1 MILVRDNFLKSNMS
15 FLSFIFGNKD
25 NRALKNAQ
33 KLVEVINSLE
43 SEFETLNDEEL
54 KSKTKEFKEFI
65 SKGSSLNSILP
76 QAFAA
81 VREASKRSIGLR
93 HYDCQL
99 LGGIVLNEGKIAEMA
114 TGEGKTL
121 VATLPCYLNALT
133 EKSTLVI
140 TANESLAKRDAL
152 WMSPVYEKLG
162 MSVGYV
168 LSELDQISRKDIYS
182 KDIVYVTNNEIGF
195 DHLRDNM
202 ILKEEH
208 QAMRNPYFAVVD
220 EVDSILIDEARTP
233 LIISGVA
240 EDNSS
245 LYRELKKIVPSL
257 EEELIDSETG
267 EIEKKGDYQID
278 LSSNSIEFSNQGHE
292 KIEKAL
298 KEREIIPFTDTLYA
312 TENLKHLDMLTSILR
327 ANLLFQ
333 KNVDYLVSDKKIV
346 LVDTNT
352 GRAMPGRRLSGGVH
366 QALEMKEGLQIQV
379 ESQTLA
385 STTFQNFFRSFE
397 VLSGMTGT
405 AKTEAAEFE
414 EIYGLETLAIP
425 TNLPMIRLDGEDK
438 IYLSLEEKY
447 NAIIENII
455 EVNEKGNPILVGTI
469 SVETSELISKKLKD
483 KKIDHRVLNARQNE
497 QEAEIIAQAGRLGS
511 VTIATNMAGRG
522 TDIVLGGLPE
532 DSESK
537 NQVLNIG
544 GLHVIGTE
552 RHESRRIDNQLRG
565 RCARQGDPGSTQFF
579 LSLEDPLMQ
588 IFAPDRMKNL
598 MKSIGGMQPG
608 EAIEHRMLTNAI
620 ERAQRRVEG
629 RNFDIR
635 KRILEFDD
643 VLNEQRNVIY
653 AQRKEILNETNI
665 SELVR
670 SMRVD
675 VMSNQFQKYLPEYEI
690 ESNWKI
696 EDFEQILEKEYDLK
710 IDVKTILNN
719 QELDLEKTNVEL
731 ISILEKKYE
740 EKANEHKDIF
750 SEIEKQ
756 IVLQVIDQSW
766 KNHIN
771 SLEQLRQNIGFR
783 SYAGKDPRLEYK
795 RESFEMFQVLLE
807 DIKFESIRYLSMV
820 TVSSNANTLSEP
832 ESKKLV
838 SKHADAPSLFDSKNI
853 EVPEIREKSKVEEGN
868 RKLRRMQAKA
878 NRKKRR

>member
-1 MILVRDNFLKSNMS
+1 MS
-15 FLSFIFGNKD
+15 FLSFVFGDKD
-25 NRALKNAQ
+25 KKALKNAE
-33 KLVEVINSLE
+33 KIIATINGLE
-43 SEFETLNDEEL
+43 KEFEVLSDEEL
-54 KSKTKEFKEFI
+54 KSKTNLFKT
-65 SKGSSLNSILP
+65 SLSEGNSLESILP
-76 QAFAA
+76 EAFAA

-99 LGGIVLNEGKIAEMA
+99 LGGIILNDGKIAEMA

-140 TANESLAKRDAL
+140 TANEYLAKRDAL
-152 WMSPVYEKLG
+152 WMRPIYEKLN
-162 MSVGYV
+162 MTVGYV
-168 LSELDQISRKDIYS
+168 LSDLDQISRKDAYS
-182 KDIVYVTNNEIGF
+182 NDVVYVTNNEIGF
-195 DHLRDNM
+195 DFLRDNM
-202 ILKEEH
+202 ILKKEH
-208 QAMRNPYFAVVD
+208 QAMRDPYFAVVD

-245 LYRELKKIVPSL
+245 LYRELRKIIPSL
-257 EEELIDSETG
+257 KEELLDPETG
-267 EIEKKGDYQID
+267 EVEKKGDYLID
-278 LSSNSIEFSNQGHE
+278 LASSSIEFTNQGHE
-292 KIEKAL
+292 KIEKNL
-298 KEREIIPFTDTLYA
+298 KESGIIATTDTLYA

-333 KNVDYLVSDKKIV
+333 KNIDYLVNDKKIV
-346 LVDTNT
+346 LIDTNT

-414 EIYGLETLAIP
+414 EIYGLETVAIP
-425 TNLPMIRLDGEDK
+425 TNLPMIRVDGEDK
-438 IYLSLEEKY
+438 IFLTLEEKY
-447 NAIIENII
+447 NAIVENII
-455 EVNEKGNPILVGTI
+455 EVNKQGNPILVGTI
-469 SVETSELISKKLKD
+469 SVETSELISQKLKE

-497 QEAEIIAQAGRLGS
+497 QEAEIIAQAGRSGS

-532 DSESK
+532 NLENK

-643 VLNEQRNVIY
+643 VLNEQRKVIY
-653 AQRKEILNETNI
+653 EQRKEILQEDNI

-670 SMRVD
+670 TMRVD
-675 VMSNQFQKYLPEYEI
+675 VMSNLFQKFIPEYEI

-696 EDFEQILEKEYDLK
+696 KDFEEVLENEYDLK
-710 IDVKTILNN
+710 IAVKDILDNK
-719 QELDLEKTNVEL
+719 ELDLEKSNEEIIIAL
-731 ISILEKKYE
+731 QKRYDEKSDL
-740 EKANEHKDIF
+740 HKDIF
-750 SEIEKQ
+750 SEVEKQ

-795 RESFEMFQVLLE
+795 RESFEMFQGLLE
-807 DIKFESIRYLSMV
+807 NIKFESIRYLSKI
-820 TVSSNANTLSEP
+820 TISSNENNLSQP
-832 ESKKLV
+832 ESKKMV
-838 SKHADAPSLFDSKNI
+838 SQRPDTPSLFDTKELESPK
-853 EVPEIREKSKVEEGN
+853 VVEKPSPSEGN

-878 NRKKRR
+878 NRKKRK

>member
-1 MILVRDNFLKSNMS
+1 MS
-15 FLSFIFGNKD
+15 FLSFLFGNKD
-25 NRALKNAQ
+25 NKALKNAQ
-33 KLVEVINSLE
+33 KIVEEINALE
-43 SEFETLNDEEL
+43 DHYETLSDEALEA
-54 KSKTKEFKEFI
+54 KTKEFKGNI
-65 SKGSSLNSILP
+65 SDGKSLKNILP
-76 QAFAA
+76 EAFAA

-99 LGGIVLNEGKIAEMA
+99 LGGIILNEGKIAEMA

-133 EKSTLVI
+133 EESTLVI
-140 TANESLAKRDAL
+140 TANEYLAKRDAL
-152 WMSPVYEKLG
+152 WMSPIYEKLG

-168 LSELDQISRKDIYS
+168 LSDLDQVSRKDAYS
-182 KDIVYVTNNEIGF
+182 KDVVYVTNNEIGF
-195 DHLRDNM
+195 DYLRDNM
-202 ILKEEH
+202 ILKKEH

-245 LYRELKKIVPSL
+245 LYRELKKIIPSL
-257 EEELIDSETG
+257 EEELIDPDTG
-267 EIEKKGDYQID
+267 DVEKKGDYLVD
-278 LSSNSIEFSNQGHE
+278 LASNSIEFSNQGHE
-292 KIEKAL
+292 KIENTL
-298 KEREIIPFTDTLYA
+298 KQKEIIASSDTLYA
-312 TENLKHLDMLTSILR
+312 TENLKLLDMVTSILR
-327 ANLLFQ
+327 ANLLF
-333 KNVDYLVSDKKIV
+333 KKDVDYLVNNRKIV
-346 LVDTNT
+346 LIDTNT

-366 QALEMKEGLQIQV
+366 QALEMKEGLEIQV

-385 STTFQNFFRSFE
+385 STTFQNFFRMFD

-425 TNLPMIRLDGEDK
+425 TNLPMIRSDGEDK
-438 IYLSLEEKY
+438 IFLSLEEKY
-447 NAIIENII
+447 NAIIENIS
-455 EVNEKGNPILVGTI
+455 EVNAKGNPILVGTI
-469 SVETSELISKKLKD
+469 SVETSELISRKLKE
-483 KKIDHRVLNARQNE
+483 KNIEHRVLNARQNE
-497 QEAEIIAQAGRLGS
+497 QEAEIIAQAGRSGS

-532 DSESK
+532 NSESK
-537 NQVLNIG
+537 KEVLNIG

-653 AQRKEILNETNI
+653 MQRKEILNENDI
-665 SELVR
+665 SELIR
-670 SMRVD
+670 TMRDD
-675 VMSNQFQKYLPEYEI
+675 VVSNQFQKFIPEYEI

-696 EDFEQILEKEYDLK
+696 KEFEEVLSKEYDLK
-710 IDVKTILNN
+710 IDVNNILNSN
-719 QELDLEKTNVEL
+719 ELDLGKSNLKIIE
-731 ISILEKKYE
+731 ILEKIYH
-740 EKANEHKDIF
+740 EKTIEHENIF
-750 SEIEKQ
+750 NEIEKQ

-795 RESFEMFQVLLE
+795 RESFEMFQDLLE
-807 DIKFESIRYLSMV
+807 NIKFESVRYLSKV
-820 TVSSNANTLSEP
+820 TVSSNEDSLTKP
-832 ESKKLV
+832 KSKKMV
-838 SKHADAPSLFDSKNI
+838 SKHEDAPSLFDTSQADIPNTEEKPKNL
-853 EVPEIREKSKVEEGN
+853 EGN

-878 NRKKRR
+878 NRKKGK

>member
-1 MILVRDNFLKSNMS
+1 MS
-15 FLSFIFGNKD
+15 FLSFVFGDKD
-25 NRALKNAQ
+25 KKALKNAE
-33 KLVEVINSLE
+33 KIVATINGLE
-43 SEFETLNDEEL
+43 KEFEVLSDEEL
-54 KSKTKEFKEFI
+54 KSKTNLFKT
-65 SKGSSLNSILP
+65 SLSEGNSLESILP
-76 QAFAA
+76 EAFAA

-99 LGGIVLNEGKIAEMA
+99 LGGIILNDGKIAEMA

-140 TANESLAKRDAL
+140 TANEYLAKRDAL
-152 WMSPVYEKLG
+152 WMRPIYEKLN
-162 MSVGYV
+162 MTVGYV
-168 LSELDQISRKDIYS
+168 LSDLDQISRKDAYS
-182 KDIVYVTNNEIGF
+182 NDVVYVTNNEIGF
-195 DHLRDNM
+195 DFLRDNM
-202 ILKEEH
+202 ILKKEH
-208 QAMRNPYFAVVD
+208 QAMRDPYFAVVD

-245 LYRELKKIVPSL
+245 LYRELRKIVPSL
-257 EEELIDSETG
+257 KEELLDPETG
-267 EIEKKGDYQID
+267 EVEKKGDYLID
-278 LSSNSIEFSNQGHE
+278 LASNSIEFSNQGHE
-292 KIEKAL
+292 KIEKNL
-298 KEREIIPFTDTLYA
+298 KESGIIATTDTLYA

-333 KNVDYLVSDKKIV
+333 KNIDYLVNDKKIV
-346 LVDTNT
+346 LIDTNT

-414 EIYGLETLAIP
+414 EIYGLETVAIP
-425 TNLPMIRLDGEDK
+425 TNLPMIRVDGEDK
-438 IYLSLEEKY
+438 IFLTLEEKY
-447 NAIIENII
+447 NAIVENII
-455 EVNEKGNPILVGTI
+455 EVNKQGNPILVGTI
-469 SVETSELISKKLKD
+469 SVETSELISQKLKE
-483 KKIDHRVLNARQNE
+483 KKIEHRVLNARQNE
-497 QEAEIIAQAGRLGS
+497 QEADIIAQAGRSGS

-532 DSESK
+532 NLENK
-537 NQVLNIG
+537 NQVLNTG

-643 VLNEQRNVIY
+643 VLNEQRKVIY
-653 AQRKEILNETNI
+653 EQRKEILQEDDI

-670 SMRVD
+670 TMRVD
-675 VMSNQFQKYLPEYEI
+675 VMSNLFQKFIPEYEI

-696 EDFEQILEKEYDLK
+696 KDFEEVLESEYDLR
-710 IDVKTILNN
+710 IHVKDILDNE
-719 QELDLEKTNVEL
+719 ELDLEKSNEEIIIAL
-731 ISILEKKYE
+731 QKKYD
-740 EKANEHKDIF
+740 EKSDLHKDIF
-750 SEIEKQ
+750 SEVEKQ

-795 RESFEMFQVLLE
+795 RESFEMFQGLLE
-807 DIKFESIRYLSMV
+807 NIKFESIRYLSKI
-820 TVSSNANTLSEP
+820 TISSNENNLSQP
-832 ESKKLV
+832 ESKKMV
-838 SKHADAPSLFDSKNI
+838 SQRPDAPSLFDTKELES
-853 EVPEIREKSKVEEGN
+853 PKVIKKTSTSEGN

-878 NRKKRR
+878 NRKKRK

>member
-1 MILVRDNFLKSNMS
+1 MS
-15 FLSFIFGNKD
+15 FLSFVFGNKD
-25 NRALKNAQ
+25 KKALKSAE
-33 KLVEVINSLE
+33 KIVAIINNLE
-43 SEFETLNDEEL
+43 REFEVLSDEEL
-54 KSKTKEFKEFI
+54 KSKTNIFKT
-65 SKGSSLNSILP
+65 SLSEGNSLKNILP
-76 QAFAA
+76 EAFAA

-99 LGGIVLNEGKIAEMA
+99 LGGIILNEGKIAEMA

-140 TANESLAKRDAL
+140 TANEYLAKRDAL
-152 WMSPVYEKLG
+152 WMSPIYEKLN
-162 MSVGYV
+162 MTVGYV
-168 LSELDQISRKDIYS
+168 TSDLDQISRKDAYS
-182 KDIVYVTNNEIGF
+182 NDVVYVTNNEIGF
-195 DHLRDNM
+195 DYLRDNM
-202 ILKEEH
+202 ILKKEH
-208 QAMRNPYFAVVD
+208 QVMRDPYFAVVD

-245 LYRELKKIVPSL
+245 LYRELGKIVPSL
-257 EEELIDSETG
+257 EEEILDPETG
-267 EIEKKGDYQID
+267 EIQKKGDYQID
-278 LSSNSIEFSNQGHE
+278 LTSNSIEFSNQGHE
-292 KIEKAL
+292 KIEKNL
-298 KEREIIPFTDTLYA
+298 KKNGIIADTDTLYA

-333 KNVDYLVSDKKIV
+333 KNIDYLVENKKIV
-346 LVDTNT
+346 LIDTNT

-414 EIYGLETLAIP
+414 EIYGLETLGVP
-425 TNLPMIRLDGEDK
+425 TNLPMIRVDGEDK
-438 IYLSLEEKY
+438 IFLTLEEKY
-447 NAIIENII
+447 NAIVENII
-455 EVNEKGNPILVGTI
+455 EVNKQGSPILVGTI
-469 SVETSELISKKLKD
+469 SVETSELISKRLEE
-483 KKIDHRVLNARQNE
+483 KKIEHRVLNARQNE
-497 QEAEIIAQAGRLGS
+497 QEADIIAQAGRPGS

-532 DSESK
+532 DLENK
-537 NQVLNIG
+537 NQVLDAG

-643 VLNEQRNVIY
+643 VLNEQRKVIY
-653 AQRKEILNETNI
+653 EQRREILHEDDI
-665 SELVR
+665 FELVR
-670 SMRVD
+670 TMRAD
-675 VMSNQFQKYLPEYEI
+675 VLSNQFQKFIPEYEI

-696 EDFEQILEKEYDLK
+696 KDFEEVLENEYDLK
-710 IDVKTILNN
+710 IDVKKILDIK
-719 QELDLEKTNVEL
+719 ELDLEKSNEEIIMAL
-731 ISILEKKYE
+731 QKNYDEKSDL
-740 EKANEHKDIF
+740 HKDIF
-750 SEIEKQ
+750 SEVEKQ

-771 SLEQLRQNIGFR
+771 ALEQLRQNIGFR

-795 RESFEMFQVLLE
+795 RESFEMFQELLE
-807 DIKFESIRYLSMV
+807 NIKFESIRYLSKI
-820 TVSSNANTLSEP
+820 TISSDENSLSQP
-832 ESKKLV
+832 ESKKIITQRP
-838 SKHADAPSLFDSKNI
+838 DAPSLFDKKESESQKVI
-853 EVPEIREKSKVEEGN
+853 EKPRISEGN

-878 NRKKRR
+878 NRKKRK

>member
-1 MILVRDNFLKSNMS
+1 MS
-15 FLSFIFGNKD
+15 FLSFVFGDKD
-25 NRALKNAQ
+25 KKALKNAE
-33 KLVEVINSLE
+33 KIVATINGLE
-43 SEFETLNDEEL
+43 KEFEVLSDEEL
-54 KSKTKEFKEFI
+54 KSKTNLFKT
-65 SKGSSLNSILP
+65 SLSEGNSLESILP
-76 QAFAA
+76 EAFAA

-99 LGGIVLNEGKIAEMA
+99 LGGIILNDGKIAEMA

-140 TANESLAKRDAL
+140 TANEYLAKRDAL
-152 WMSPVYEKLG
+152 WMSPIYEKLN
-162 MSVGYV
+162 MTVGYV
-168 LSELDQISRKDIYS
+168 LSDLDQISRKDAYS
-182 KDIVYVTNNEIGF
+182 NDVVYVTNNEIGF
-195 DHLRDNM
+195 DFLRDNM
-202 ILKEEH
+202 ILKKEH
-208 QAMRNPYFAVVD
+208 QAMRDPYFAVVD

-245 LYRELKKIVPSL
+245 LYRELRKIIPSL
-257 EEELIDSETG
+257 KEELLDPETG
-267 EIEKKGDYQID
+267 EVEKKGDYLID
-278 LSSNSIEFSNQGHE
+278 LASSSIEFTNQGHE
-292 KIEKAL
+292 KIEKNL
-298 KEREIIPFTDTLYA
+298 KESGIIATTDTLYA

-333 KNVDYLVSDKKIV
+333 KNIDYLVNDKKIV
-346 LVDTNT
+346 LIDTNT

-414 EIYGLETLAIP
+414 EIYGLETVAIP
-425 TNLPMIRLDGEDK
+425 TNLPMIRVDGEDK
-438 IYLSLEEKY
+438 IFLTLEEKY
-447 NAIIENII
+447 NAIVENII
-455 EVNEKGNPILVGTI
+455 EVNKQGNPILVGTI
-469 SVETSELISKKLKD
+469 SVETSELISQKLKE

-497 QEAEIIAQAGRLGS
+497 QEADIIAQAGRSGS

-532 DSESK
+532 NLDNK
-537 NQVLNIG
+537 NQVLNTG

-643 VLNEQRNVIY
+643 VLNEQRKVIY
-653 AQRKEILNETNI
+653 EQRKEILQEDNI

-670 SMRVD
+670 TMRVD
-675 VMSNQFQKYLPEYEI
+675 VMSNLFQKFIPEYEI

-696 EDFEQILEKEYDLK
+696 KDFEEVLENEYDLK
-710 IDVKTILNN
+710 IAVKDILDNK
-719 QELDLEKTNVEL
+719 ELDLEKSNEEIIIAL
-731 ISILEKKYE
+731 QKKYD
-740 EKANEHKDIF
+740 EKSDLHKDIF
-750 SEIEKQ
+750 SEVEKQ

-795 RESFEMFQVLLE
+795 RESFEMFQGLLE
-807 DIKFESIRYLSMV
+807 NIKFESIRYLSKI
-820 TVSSNANTLSEP
+820 TISSNENNLSQP
-832 ESKKLV
+832 ESKKMV
-838 SKHADAPSLFDSKNI
+838 SQRPDTPSLFDTKELESPK
-853 EVPEIREKSKVEEGN
+853 VVEKPSPSEGN

-878 NRKKRR
+878 NRKKRK

>member
-1 MILVRDNFLKSNMS
+1 MS
-15 FLSFIFGNKD
+15 FLSFVFGDKD
-25 NRALKNAQ
+25 KKALKNAE
-33 KLVEVINSLE
+33 KIVATINGLE
-43 SEFETLNDEEL
+43 KEFEVLSDEEL
-54 KSKTKEFKEFI
+54 KSKTNLFKT
-65 SKGSSLNSILP
+65 SLSEGNSLESILP
-76 QAFAA
+76 EAFAA

-99 LGGIVLNEGKIAEMA
+99 LGGIILNDGKIAEMA

-140 TANESLAKRDAL
+140 TANEYLAKRDAL
-152 WMSPVYEKLG
+152 WMSPIYEKLN
-162 MSVGYV
+162 MTVGYV
-168 LSELDQISRKDIYS
+168 LSDLDQISRKDAYS
-182 KDIVYVTNNEIGF
+182 NDVVYVTNNEIGF
-195 DHLRDNM
+195 DFLRDNM
-202 ILKEEH
+202 ILKKEH
-208 QAMRNPYFAVVD
+208 QAMRDPYFAVVD

-245 LYRELKKIVPSL
+245 LYRELRKIIPSL
-257 EEELIDSETG
+257 KEELLDPETG
-267 EIEKKGDYQID
+267 EVEKKGDYLID
-278 LSSNSIEFSNQGHE
+278 LASNSIEFSNQGHE
-292 KIEKAL
+292 KIEKNL
-298 KEREIIPFTDTLYA
+298 KESGIIATTDTLYA

-333 KNVDYLVSDKKIV
+333 KNIDYLVNDKKIV
-346 LVDTNT
+346 LIDTNT

-414 EIYGLETLAIP
+414 EIYGLETVAIP
-425 TNLPMIRLDGEDK
+425 TNLPMIRVDGEDK
-438 IYLSLEEKY
+438 IFLTLEEKY
-447 NAIIENII
+447 NAIVENII
-455 EVNEKGNPILVGTI
+455 EVNKQGNPILVGTI
-469 SVETSELISKKLKD
+469 SVETSELISQKLKE

-497 QEAEIIAQAGRLGS
+497 QEADIIAQAGRSGS

-532 DSESK
+532 NLENK

-643 VLNEQRNVIY
+643 VLNEQRKVIY
-653 AQRKEILNETNI
+653 EQRKEILQEDNI

-670 SMRVD
+670 TMRVD
-675 VMSNQFQKYLPEYEI
+675 VMSNLFQKFIPEYEI

-696 EDFEQILEKEYDLK
+696 RDFEEVLENEYDLK
-710 IDVKTILNN
+710 IAVKDILDNK
-719 QELDLEKTNVEL
+719 ELDLEKSNEEIIIAL
-731 ISILEKKYE
+731 QKKYD
-740 EKANEHKDIF
+740 EKSDLHKDIF
-750 SEIEKQ
+750 SEVEKQ

-795 RESFEMFQVLLE
+795 RESFEMFQGLLE
-807 DIKFESIRYLSMV
+807 NIKFESIRYLSKI
-820 TVSSNANTLSEP
+820 TISSNENNLSQP
-832 ESKKLV
+832 ESKKMV
-838 SKHADAPSLFDSKNI
+838 SQRPDTPSLFDTKELESPK
-853 EVPEIREKSKVEEGN
+853 VVEKPSPSEGN

-878 NRKKRR
+878 NRKKRK

>member
-1 MILVRDNFLKSNMS
+1 MS
-15 FLSFIFGNKD
+15 FLSFVFGDKD
-25 NRALKNAQ
+25 KKALKNAE
-33 KLVEVINSLE
+33 KIVATINGLE
-43 SEFETLNDEEL
+43 KEFEVLSDEEL
-54 KSKTKEFKEFI
+54 KSKTNLFKT
-65 SKGSSLNSILP
+65 SLSEGNSLESILP
-76 QAFAA
+76 EAFAA

-99 LGGIVLNEGKIAEMA
+99 LGGIILNDGKIAEMA

-140 TANESLAKRDAL
+140 TANEYLAKRDAL
-152 WMSPVYEKLG
+152 WMRPIYEKLN
-162 MSVGYV
+162 MTVGYV
-168 LSELDQISRKDIYS
+168 LSDLDQISRKDAYS
-182 KDIVYVTNNEIGF
+182 NDVVYVTNNEIGF
-195 DHLRDNM
+195 DFLRDNM
-202 ILKEEH
+202 ILKKEH
-208 QAMRNPYFAVVD
+208 QAMRDPYFAVVD

-245 LYRELKKIVPSL
+245 LYRELRKIIPSL
-257 EEELIDSETG
+257 KEELLDPETG
-267 EIEKKGDYQID
+267 EVEKKGDYLID
-278 LSSNSIEFSNQGHE
+278 LASNSIEFSNQGHE
-292 KIEKAL
+292 KIEKNL
-298 KEREIIPFTDTLYA
+298 KESGIIATTDTLYA

-333 KNVDYLVSDKKIV
+333 KNIDYLVNDKKIV
-346 LVDTNT
+346 LIDTNT

-414 EIYGLETLAIP
+414 EIYGLETVAIP
-425 TNLPMIRLDGEDK
+425 TNLPMIRVDGEDK
-438 IYLSLEEKY
+438 IFLTLEEKY
-447 NAIIENII
+447 NAIVENII
-455 EVNEKGNPILVGTI
+455 EVNKQGNPILVGTI
-469 SVETSELISKKLKD
+469 SVETSELISQKLKE

-497 QEAEIIAQAGRLGS
+497 QEADIIAQAGRSGS

-532 DSESK
+532 NLENK
-537 NQVLNIG
+537 NQVLNTG

-643 VLNEQRNVIY
+643 VLNEQRKVIY
-653 AQRKEILNETNI
+653 EQRKEILQEDDI

-670 SMRVD
+670 TMRVD
-675 VMSNQFQKYLPEYEI
+675 VMSNLFQKFIPEYEI

-696 EDFEQILEKEYDLK
+696 KDFEEVLESEYDLR
-710 IDVKTILNN
+710 IHVKDILDNE
-719 QELDLEKTNVEL
+719 ELDLEKSNEEIIIAL
-731 ISILEKKYE
+731 QKKYD
-740 EKANEHKDIF
+740 EKSDLHKDIF
-750 SEIEKQ
+750 SEVEKQ

-795 RESFEMFQVLLE
+795 RESFEMFQGLLE
-807 DIKFESIRYLSMV
+807 NIKFESIRYLSKI
-820 TVSSNANTLSEP
+820 TISSNENNLSQP
-832 ESKKLV
+832 ESKKMV
-838 SKHADAPSLFDSKNI
+838 SQRPDTPSLFDTKELESPK
-853 EVPEIREKSKVEEGN
+853 VVEKPSPSEGN

-878 NRKKRR
+878 NRKKRK

>member
-1 MILVRDNFLKSNMS
+1 MS
-15 FLSFIFGNKD
+15 FLSFVFGNKD
-25 NRALKNAQ
+25 KKALKSAE
-33 KLVEVINSLE
+33 KIVATINGLE
-43 SEFETLNDEEL
+43 KEFEVLSDEEL
-54 KSKTKEFKEFI
+54 KSKTNLFKT
-65 SKGSSLNSILP
+65 SLSEGNSLESILP
-76 QAFAA
+76 EAFAA

-99 LGGIVLNEGKIAEMA
+99 LGGIILNDGKIAEMA

-140 TANESLAKRDAL
+140 TANEYLAKRDAL
-152 WMSPVYEKLG
+152 WMRPIYEKLN
-162 MSVGYV
+162 MTVGYV
-168 LSELDQISRKDIYS
+168 LSDLDQISRKDAYS
-182 KDIVYVTNNEIGF
+182 NDVVYVTNNEIGF
-195 DHLRDNM
+195 DFLRDNM
-202 ILKEEH
+202 ILKKEH
-208 QAMRNPYFAVVD
+208 QAMRDPYFAVVD

-245 LYRELKKIVPSL
+245 LYRELRKIIPSL
-257 EEELIDSETG
+257 KEELLDPETG
-267 EIEKKGDYQID
+267 EVEKKGDYLID
-278 LSSNSIEFSNQGHE
+278 LASNSIEFSNQGHE
-292 KIEKAL
+292 KIEKNL
-298 KEREIIPFTDTLYA
+298 KESGIIATTDTLYA

-333 KNVDYLVSDKKIV
+333 KNIDYLVNDKKIV
-346 LVDTNT
+346 LIDTNT

-414 EIYGLETLAIP
+414 EIYGLETVAIP
-425 TNLPMIRLDGEDK
+425 TNLPMIRVDGEDK
-438 IYLSLEEKY
+438 IFLTLEEKY
-447 NAIIENII
+447 NAIVENII
-455 EVNEKGNPILVGTI
+455 EVNKQGNPILVGTI
-469 SVETSELISKKLKD
+469 SVETSELISRKLKE

-497 QEAEIIAQAGRLGS
+497 QEADIIAQAGRSGS

-532 DSESK
+532 NLENK
-537 NQVLNIG
+537 NQVLNTG

-643 VLNEQRNVIY
+643 VLNEQRKVIY
-653 AQRKEILNETNI
+653 EQRKEILQEDNI

-670 SMRVD
+670 TMRVD
-675 VMSNQFQKYLPEYEI
+675 VMSNLFQKFIPEYEI

-696 EDFEQILEKEYDLK
+696 KDFEEVLENEYDLK
-710 IDVKTILNN
+710 IAVKDILDNK
-719 QELDLEKTNVEL
+719 ELDLEKSNEEIIIAL
-731 ISILEKKYE
+731 QKKYD
-740 EKANEHKDIF
+740 EKSDLHKDIF
-750 SEIEKQ
+750 SEVEKQ

-795 RESFEMFQVLLE
+795 RESFEMFQGLLE
-807 DIKFESIRYLSMV
+807 NIKFESIRYLSKI
-820 TVSSNANTLSEP
+820 TISSNENNLSQP
-832 ESKKLV
+832 ESKKMV
-838 SKHADAPSLFDSKNI
+838 SQRPDTPSLFDTKELESPK
-853 EVPEIREKSKVEEGN
+853 VVEKPSLSEGN

-878 NRKKRR
+878 NRKKRK

>member
-1 MILVRDNFLKSNMS
+1 MS
-15 FLSFIFGNKD
+15 FLSFVFGDKD
-25 NRALKNAQ
+25 KKALKNAE
-33 KLVEVINSLE
+33 KIVATINGLE
-43 SEFETLNDEEL
+43 KEFEVLSDEEL
-54 KSKTKEFKEFI
+54 KSKTNLFKT
-65 SKGSSLNSILP
+65 SLSEGNSLESILP
-76 QAFAA
+76 EAFAA
-81 VREASKRSIGLR
+81 VREASKRSLGLR

-99 LGGIVLNEGKIAEMA
+99 LGGIILNEGKIAEMA

-140 TANESLAKRDAL
+140 TANEYLAKRDAL
-152 WMSPVYEKLG
+152 WMSPIYEKLN
-162 MSVGYV
+162 MTVGYV
-168 LSELDQISRKDIYS
+168 LSDLDQISRKDAYS
-182 KDIVYVTNNEIGF
+182 NDVVYVTNNEIGF
-195 DHLRDNM
+195 DFLRDNM
-202 ILKEEH
+202 ILKKEH
-208 QAMRNPYFAVVD
+208 QAMRDPYFAVVD

-245 LYRELKKIVPSL
+245 LYRELRKIIPSL
-257 EEELIDSETG
+257 KEELLDPETG
-267 EIEKKGDYQID
+267 EVEKKGDYLID
-278 LSSNSIEFSNQGHE
+278 LASSSIEFSNQGHE
-292 KIEKAL
+292 KIEKNL
-298 KEREIIPFTDTLYA
+298 KESGIIATTDTLYA

-333 KNVDYLVSDKKIV
+333 KNIDYLVNDKKIV
-346 LVDTNT
+346 LIDTNT

-414 EIYGLETLAIP
+414 EIYGLETVAIP
-425 TNLPMIRLDGEDK
+425 TNLPMIRVDGEDK
-438 IYLSLEEKY
+438 IFLTLEEKY
-447 NAIIENII
+447 NAIVENII
-455 EVNEKGNPILVGTI
+455 EVNKQGNPILVGTI
-469 SVETSELISKKLKD
+469 SVETSELISQKLKE

-497 QEAEIIAQAGRLGS
+497 QEAEIIAQAGRSGS

-532 DSESK
+532 NLDNK
-537 NQVLNIG
+537 NQVLNTG

-643 VLNEQRNVIY
+643 VLNEQRKVIY
-653 AQRKEILNETNI
+653 EQRKEILQEDNI

-670 SMRVD
+670 TMRVD
-675 VMSNQFQKYLPEYEI
+675 VMSNLFQKFIPEYEI

-696 EDFEQILEKEYDLK
+696 KDFEEVLENEYDLK
-710 IDVKTILNN
+710 IAVKDILDNK
-719 QELDLEKTNVEL
+719 ELDLEKSNEEIIIAL
-731 ISILEKKYE
+731 QKKYD
-740 EKANEHKDIF
+740 EKSDLHKDIF
-750 SEIEKQ
+750 SEVEKQ

-795 RESFEMFQVLLE
+795 RESFEMFQGLLE
-807 DIKFESIRYLSMV
+807 NIKFESIRYLSKI
-820 TVSSNANTLSEP
+820 TISSNENNLSQP
-832 ESKKLV
+832 ESKKMV
-838 SKHADAPSLFDSKNI
+838 SQRPDTPSLFDTKELESPK
-853 EVPEIREKSKVEEGN
+853 VVEKPSPSEGN

-878 NRKKRR
+878 NRKKRK

>member
-1 MILVRDNFLKSNMS
+1 MS
-15 FLSFIFGNKD
+15 FLSFVFGNKD
-25 NRALKNAQ
+25 KKALKSAE
-33 KLVEVINSLE
+33 KIVAIINNLE
-43 SEFETLNDEEL
+43 REFEVLSDEEL
-54 KSKTKEFKEFI
+54 KSKTNIFKT
-65 SKGSSLNSILP
+65 SLSEGNSLKNILP
-76 QAFAA
+76 EAFAA

-99 LGGIVLNEGKIAEMA
+99 LGGIILNEGKIAEMA

-140 TANESLAKRDAL
+140 TANEYLAKRDAL
-152 WMSPVYEKLG
+152 WMSPIYEKLD
-162 MSVGYV
+162 MTVGYV
-168 LSELDQISRKDIYS
+168 TSDLDQISRKDAYS
-182 KDIVYVTNNEIGF
+182 NDVVYVTNNEIGF
-195 DHLRDNM
+195 DYLRDNM
-202 ILKEEH
+202 ILKKEH
-208 QAMRNPYFAVVD
+208 QVMRDPYFAVVD

-245 LYRELKKIVPSL
+245 LYKELRKIVPSL
-257 EEELIDSETG
+257 EEEILDPETG
-267 EIEKKGDYQID
+267 EIQKKGDYQID
-278 LSSNSIEFSNQGHE
+278 LTSNSIEFSNQGHE
-292 KIEKAL
+292 KIEKNL
-298 KEREIIPFTDTLYA
+298 KKNGIIADTDTLYA

-333 KNVDYLVSDKKIV
+333 KNIDYLVENKKIV
-346 LVDTNT
+346 LIDTNT

-414 EIYGLETLAIP
+414 EIYGLETLGVP
-425 TNLPMIRLDGEDK
+425 TNLPMIRVDGEDK
-438 IYLSLEEKY
+438 IFLTLEEKY
-447 NAIIENII
+447 NAIVENII
-455 EVNEKGNPILVGTI
+455 EVNKQGSPILVGTI
-469 SVETSELISKKLKD
+469 SVETSELISKRLEE
-483 KKIDHRVLNARQNE
+483 KKIEHRVLNARQNE
-497 QEAEIIAQAGRLGS
+497 QEADIIAQAGRPGS

-532 DSESK
+532 DLGNK
-537 NQVLNIG
+537 NQVLGAG

-643 VLNEQRNVIY
+643 VLNEQRKVIY
-653 AQRKEILNETNI
+653 EQRREILHEDDI
-665 SELVR
+665 FELVR
-670 SMRVD
+670 TMRAD
-675 VMSNQFQKYLPEYEI
+675 VLSNQFQKFIPEYEI

-696 EDFEQILEKEYDLK
+696 KDFEEVLENEYDLK
-710 IDVKTILNN
+710 IDVKKILDKK
-719 QELDLEKTNVEL
+719 ELDLEKSNEEIIMAL
-731 ISILEKKYE
+731 QKKYD
-740 EKANEHKDIF
+740 EKSDLHKDIF
-750 SEIEKQ
+750 SEVEKQ

-771 SLEQLRQNIGFR
+771 ALEQLRQNIGFR

-795 RESFEMFQVLLE
+795 RESFEMFQELLE
-807 DIKFESIRYLSMV
+807 NIKFESIRYLSKI
-820 TVSSNANTLSEP
+820 TISSDENSLSQP
-832 ESKKLV
+832 ESKKIITQRP
-838 SKHADAPSLFDSKNI
+838 DAPSLFDKKESESQKVI
-853 EVPEIREKSKVEEGN
+853 EKPRISEGN

-878 NRKKRR
+878 NRKKRK

>member
-1 MILVRDNFLKSNMS
+1 MS
-15 FLSFIFGNKD
+15 FLSFVFGNKD
-25 NRALKNAQ
+25 KKALKSAE
-33 KLVEVINSLE
+33 KIVAIINNLE
-43 SEFETLNDEEL
+43 REFEVLSDEEL
-54 KSKTKEFKEFI
+54 KSKTNIFKT
-65 SKGSSLNSILP
+65 SLSEGNSLKNILP
-76 QAFAA
+76 EAFAA

-99 LGGIVLNEGKIAEMA
+99 LGGIILNEGKIAEMA

-140 TANESLAKRDAL
+140 TANEYLAKRDAL
-152 WMSPVYEKLG
+152 WMSPIYEKLN
-162 MSVGYV
+162 MTVGYV
-168 LSELDQISRKDIYS
+168 TSDLDQISRKDAYS
-182 KDIVYVTNNEIGF
+182 NDVVYVTNNEIGF
-195 DHLRDNM
+195 DYLRDNM
-202 ILKEEH
+202 ILKKEH
-208 QAMRNPYFAVVD
+208 QVMRDPYFAVVD

-245 LYRELKKIVPSL
+245 LYKELRKIIPSL
-257 EEELIDSETG
+257 EEEILDPETG
-267 EIEKKGDYQID
+267 EIQKKGDYQID
-278 LSSNSIEFSNQGHE
+278 LTSNSIEFSNQGHE
-292 KIEKAL
+292 KIEKNL
-298 KEREIIPFTDTLYA
+298 KKNGIIADTDTLYA

-333 KNVDYLVSDKKIV
+333 KNIDYLVENKKIV
-346 LVDTNT
+346 LIDTNT

-414 EIYGLETLAIP
+414 EIYGLETLGVP
-425 TNLPMIRLDGEDK
+425 TNLPMIRVDGEDK
-438 IYLSLEEKY
+438 IFLTLEEKY
-447 NAIIENII
+447 NAIVENII
-455 EVNEKGNPILVGTI
+455 EVNKQGSPILVGTI
-469 SVETSELISKKLKD
+469 SVETSELISKRLEE
-483 KKIDHRVLNARQNE
+483 KKIEHRVLNARQNE
-497 QEAEIIAQAGRLGS
+497 QEADIIAQAGRPGS

-532 DSESK
+532 DLENK
-537 NQVLNIG
+537 NQVLGAG

-552 RHESRRIDNQLRG
+552 RHASRRIDNQLRG

-643 VLNEQRNVIY
+643 VLNEQRKVIY
-653 AQRKEILNETNI
+653 EQRREILHEDDI
-665 SELVR
+665 FELVR
-670 SMRVD
+670 TMRAD
-675 VMSNQFQKYLPEYEI
+675 VLSNQFQKFIPEYEI

-696 EDFEQILEKEYDLK
+696 KDFEEVLENEYDLK
-710 IDVKTILNN
+710 IDVKNILDKK
-719 QELDLEKTNVEL
+719 ELDLEKSNEEII
-731 ISILEKKYE
+731 ISLQNKYDEKSDL
-740 EKANEHKDIF
+740 HKDIF
-750 SEIEKQ
+750 SEVEKQ

-771 SLEQLRQNIGFR
+771 ALEQLRQNIGFR

-795 RESFEMFQVLLE
+795 RESFEMFQELLE
-807 DIKFESIRYLSMV
+807 NIKFESIRYLSKI
-820 TVSSNANTLSEP
+820 TISSDENSLSQP
-832 ESKKLV
+832 ESKKIIT
-838 SKHADAPSLFDSKNI
+838 KRPDAPSLFDKKESESQKVI
-853 EVPEIREKSKVEEGN
+853 EKPRISEGN

-878 NRKKRR
+878 NRKKRK

>member
-1 MILVRDNFLKSNMS
+1 MS
-15 FLSFIFGNKD
+15 FLSFVFGDKD
-25 NRALKNAQ
+25 KKALKNAE
-33 KLVEVINSLE
+33 KIVATINGLE
-43 SEFETLNDEEL
+43 KEFEVLSDEEL
-54 KSKTKEFKEFI
+54 KSKTNLFKT
-65 SKGSSLNSILP
+65 SLSEGNSLESILP
-76 QAFAA
+76 EAFAA

-99 LGGIVLNEGKIAEMA
+99 LGGIILNDGKIAEMA

-140 TANESLAKRDAL
+140 TANEYLAKRDAL
-152 WMSPVYEKLG
+152 WMRPIYEKLN
-162 MSVGYV
+162 MTVGYV
-168 LSELDQISRKDIYS
+168 LSDLDQISRKDAYS
-182 KDIVYVTNNEIGF
+182 NDVVYVTNNEIGF
-195 DHLRDNM
+195 DFLRDNM
-202 ILKEEH
+202 ILKKEH
-208 QAMRNPYFAVVD
+208 QAMRDPYFAVVD

-245 LYRELKKIVPSL
+245 LYRELKKIIPSL
-257 EEELIDSETG
+257 KEELLDPETG
-267 EIEKKGDYQID
+267 EVEKKGDYLID
-278 LSSNSIEFSNQGHE
+278 LASNSIEFSNQGHE
-292 KIEKAL
+292 KIEKNL
-298 KEREIIPFTDTLYA
+298 KESGIIATTDTLYA

-333 KNVDYLVSDKKIV
+333 KNIDYLVNDKKIV
-346 LVDTNT
+346 LIDTNT

-414 EIYGLETLAIP
+414 EIYGLETVAIP
-425 TNLPMIRLDGEDK
+425 TNLPMIRADGEDK
-438 IYLSLEEKY
+438 IFLTLEEKY
-447 NAIIENII
+447 SAIVENII
-455 EVNEKGNPILVGTI
+455 EVNKQGNPILVGTI
-469 SVETSELISKKLKD
+469 SVETSELISQKLKE

-497 QEAEIIAQAGRLGS
+497 QEADIIAQAGRSGS

-532 DSESK
+532 NLENK

-643 VLNEQRNVIY
+643 VLNEQRKVIY
-653 AQRKEILNETNI
+653 EQRKEILQEDNI

-670 SMRVD
+670 TMRVD
-675 VMSNQFQKYLPEYEI
+675 VMSNLFQKFIPEYEI

-696 EDFEQILEKEYDLK
+696 KDFEKVLENEYDLK
-710 IDVKTILNN
+710 ISVKDILDNK
-719 QELDLEKTNVEL
+719 ELDLEKSNEEIIIAL
-731 ISILEKKYE
+731 QKKYD
-740 EKANEHKDIF
+740 EKSDLHKDIF
-750 SEIEKQ
+750 SEVEKQ

-795 RESFEMFQVLLE
+795 RESFEMFQGLLE
-807 DIKFESIRYLSMV
+807 NIKFESIRYLSKI
-820 TVSSNANTLSEP
+820 TISSNENNLSQP
-832 ESKKLV
+832 ESKKMV
-838 SKHADAPSLFDSKNI
+838 SQRPDTPSLFDTKELESPK
-853 EVPEIREKSKVEEGN
+853 VVEKPSPSEGN

-878 NRKKRR
+878 NRKKRK

>member
-1 MILVRDNFLKSNMS
+1 MS
-15 FLSFIFGNKD
+15 FLSFVFGDKD
-25 NRALKNAQ
+25 KKALKNAE
-33 KLVEVINSLE
+33 KIVATINGLE
-43 SEFETLNDEEL
+43 KEFEVLSDEEL
-54 KSKTKEFKEFI
+54 KSKTNLFKT
-65 SKGSSLNSILP
+65 SLSEGNSLESILP
-76 QAFAA
+76 EAFAA

-99 LGGIVLNEGKIAEMA
+99 LGGIILNDGKIAEMA

-140 TANESLAKRDAL
+140 TANEYLAKRDAL
-152 WMSPVYEKLG
+152 WMRPIYEKLN
-162 MSVGYV
+162 MTVGYV
-168 LSELDQISRKDIYS
+168 LSDLDQISRKDAYS
-182 KDIVYVTNNEIGF
+182 NDVVYVTNNEIGF
-195 DHLRDNM
+195 DFLRDNM
-202 ILKEEH
+202 ILKKEH
-208 QAMRNPYFAVVD
+208 QAMRDPYFAVVD

-245 LYRELKKIVPSL
+245 LYRELRKIIPSL
-257 EEELIDSETG
+257 KEELLDPETG
-267 EIEKKGDYQID
+267 EVEKKGDYLID
-278 LSSNSIEFSNQGHE
+278 LASNSIEFSNQGHE
-292 KIEKAL
+292 KIEKNL
-298 KEREIIPFTDTLYA
+298 KESGIIATTDTLYA

-333 KNVDYLVSDKKIV
+333 KNIDYLVNDKKIV
-346 LVDTNT
+346 LIDTNT

-414 EIYGLETLAIP
+414 EIYGLETVAIP
-425 TNLPMIRLDGEDK
+425 TNLPMIRVDGEDK
-438 IYLSLEEKY
+438 IFLTLEEKY
-447 NAIIENII
+447 NAIVENII
-455 EVNEKGNPILVGTI
+455 EVNKQGNPILVGTI
-469 SVETSELISKKLKD
+469 SVETSELISQKLKE

-497 QEAEIIAQAGRLGS
+497 QEADIIAQAGRSGS

-532 DSESK
+532 NLENK

-643 VLNEQRNVIY
+643 VLNEQRKVIY
-653 AQRKEILNETNI
+653 EQRKEILQEDNI

-670 SMRVD
+670 TMRVD
-675 VMSNQFQKYLPEYEI
+675 VMSNLFQKFIPEYEI

-696 EDFEQILEKEYDLK
+696 KDFEEVLENEYDLK
-710 IDVKTILNN
+710 IAVKDILDNK
-719 QELDLEKTNVEL
+719 ELDLEKSNEEIIIAL
-731 ISILEKKYE
+731 QKKYD
-740 EKANEHKDIF
+740 EKSDLHKDIF
-750 SEIEKQ
+750 SEVEKQ

-795 RESFEMFQVLLE
+795 RESFEMFQGLLE
-807 DIKFESIRYLSMV
+807 NIKFESIRYLSKIII
-820 TVSSNANTLSEP
+820 SSNENNLSQP
-832 ESKKLV
+832 ESKKMV
-838 SKHADAPSLFDSKNI
+838 SQRPDTPSLFDTKELESPK
-853 EVPEIREKSKVEEGN
+853 VVEKPSPSEGN

-878 NRKKRR
+878 NRKKRK